1 MHRLRSAA
9 AAGIP
14 VQRLPFRGAPVP
26 RLPLSPSPAP
36 SHSITLSPYRPNFA
50 LPSLLFP
57 LQGSRWPPSGLCCAQ
72 RPITGMLMCLSFPSA
87 HRSSPAT
94 CISKGTLTRAA
105 RIAQSLQWPAVR
117 CDGVSMPSGNARHH
131 LTSSGITWHYLA
143 HFQQH
148 CFIALHAASN
158 TSCCHPLCL
167 PVSVALCYEWRPC
180 RLLGNQCGGDQAVY
194 QCSAVQGRAV

>member
-1 MHRLRSAA
+1 MHRLCSSA

-14 VQRLPFRGAPVP
+14 VHSLPFRGAPVP

-36 SHSITLSPYRPNFA
+36 SHSVPLSPPCHNFA

-57 LQGSRWPPSGLCCAQ
+57 LQGSRWPPSGLCRAQ

-105 RIAQSLQWPAVR
+105 RNAQSLQWPAMR
-117 CDGVSMPSGNARHH
+117 CDGVSMQSGNARHH
-131 LTSSGITWHYLA
+131 LTSSDIIRYHLVLPGIIIWHHLA
-143 HFQQH
+143 LPDSVSGTVSLH
-148 CFIALHAASN
+148 CMLLPIPHGVTLSA
-158 TSCCHPLCL
+158 CL
-167 PVSVALCYEWRPC
+167 SQWH
-180 RLLGNQCGGDQAVY
+180 
-194 QCSAVQGRAV
+194 CSML